1 MNYKKWLYGIGT
13 LTICCILTGCH
24 MNHEWQEATCTMPK
38 TCSVGGET
46 EGEALG
52 HTWVEASCAEPKHCS
67 VCGETEGE
75 ALEHTWVEA
84 SCAEPKHCSVC
95 GKTEGN
101 SLEHTLTEANYQ
113 QPAICEVCGET
124 VGEQLESYFEKNN
137 LSCTMQLDSSRD
149 LTLPC
154 RDNPNYTTTGKITFS
169 DYDIFT
175 SDDAHEALEGYEW
188 RALTGTIIFND
199 ENYRRYGWRNLQLA
213 MEDYYKE
220 LDDDISDF
228 FTVNFNGT
236 DFTECTFD
244 VEYLQQDSNDEEEI
258 VVDRIFFR
266 VPIGYDGIVYYVYD
280 SSRDYANG
288 TALKDTNT
296 ASFRLN

>member
-1 MNYKKWLYGIGT
+1 MKKGLIVMEVLIIGS
-13 LTICCILTGCH
+13 ILTGCH
-24 MNHEWQEATCTMPK
+24 MSHEWQEATCTTPK

-67 VCGETEGE
+67 VCGETEGN
-75 ALEHTWVEA
+75 ALDHV
-84 SCAEPKHCSVC
+84 
-95 GKTEGN
+95 
-101 SLEHTLTEANYQ
+101 LTEANYQ
-113 QPAICEVCGET
+113 QPATCEVCGES
-124 VGEQLESYFEKNN
+124 VGEPLESYFEKND
-137 LSCTMQLDSSRD
+137 LSCTMQLNSSRD

-154 RDNPNYTTTGKITFS
+154 LRNPNYTTTGKITFS

-175 SDDAHEALEGYEW
+175 SDDTHDALEGYEW
-188 RALTGTIIFND
+188 RALTQTIIFND
-199 ENYRRYGWRNLQLA
+199 ENSNLYGWSNLQSA

-220 LDDDISDF
+220 FNDDDSDF

-236 DFTECTFD
+236 DFPECTVDFK
-244 VEYLQQDSNDEEEI
+244 ELRQDWNDEEEI

-266 VPIGYDGIVYYVYD
+266 VPVGYDGIVYYVYD
-280 SSRDYANG
+280 SSRDYTNEIDK
-288 TALKDTNT
+288 LKDANT